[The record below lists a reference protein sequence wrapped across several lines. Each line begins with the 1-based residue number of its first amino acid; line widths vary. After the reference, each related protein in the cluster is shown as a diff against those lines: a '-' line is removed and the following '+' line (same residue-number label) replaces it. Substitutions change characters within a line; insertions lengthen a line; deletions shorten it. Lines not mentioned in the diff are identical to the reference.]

1 MKKTIFFFFIL
12 LVIKNASSEIYEAS
26 TLHNSVSRS
35 NTVQELFL
43 NQWDILKEENFYFDI
58 YGKINWVSGF
68 NINTYNAGKSQYETT
83 DLNLVRTYGS
93 MTLAFPFGSKI
104 EYSEKSSFLIAV
116 TATGFHYGLTK
127 TLKADRGLSGTETIT
142 DYKHP
147 QFFDDIYALSLLW
160 RPYLTVHTG
169 LIINN
174 EYLPKE
180 DGTISYFDPQV
191 HYKKYFIAM
200 EFIGTARYSMNFDNG
215 IAESVKL
222 DLTLNPFLYLLGVNQ
237 SIYFPAIVTGF
248 DYSAAYNDELF
259 DPVWVKTTAGKDANT
274 DYSKDRAK
282 LLLFSLSITQ
292 RLTKYFTVEGSG
304 SFQYITKKIYK
315 KIDGDKINPPLGKE
329 WNLLINLEPLK
340 TYESIAFKAYT
351 GMSWYWDPAI
361 SIHRTNPDRGNA
373 IYGWII
379 GCEFELFMLGAGIT
393 AQRNF
398 SKDLRMLS
406 ETADKWSVEGNLFFR
421 I

>member
-1 MKKTIFFFFIL
+1 MKKTIFLFFIL
-12 LVIKNASSEIYEAS
+12 LLIKNASSEIYEAS

-43 NQWDILKEENFYFDI
+43 NRWDILKEENFYFDI
-58 YGKINWVSGF
+58 YGKINWVYGF
-68 NINTYNAGKSQYETT
+68 NINTYNSGKNQYEPT

-93 MTLAFPFGSKI
+93 MTLAFPFGSQI
-104 EYSEKSSFLIAV
+104 GSSEKSSFLIAV

-127 TLKADRGLSGTETIT
+127 TLKVDRGPSGTENIT

-160 RPYLTVHTG
+160 KPYLAVHTG

-174 EYLPKE
+174 EYMPKK
-180 DGTISYFDPQV
+180 DGTISYFNPQV
-191 HYKKYFIAM
+191 HYRKYFIAM
-200 EFIGTARYSMNFDNG
+200 EFMGTAGYSINFDKG
-215 IAESVKL
+215 IPESIKL
-222 DLTLNPFLYLLGVNQ
+222 DLTLNPFLYLFGIGQ

-248 DYSAAYNDELF
+248 DYSAAYNDEPF
-259 DPVWVKTTAGKDANT
+259 DPVWVKTTTGKDANT

-292 RLTKYFTVEGSG
+292 RLTKYFTIEGSG

-315 KIDGDKINPPLGKE
+315 KNNSDKINPPLGKE
-329 WNLLINLEPLK
+329 WNLLINLDPLK
-340 TYESIAFKAYT
+340 TSESLAFKACT

-361 SIHRTNPDRGNA
+361 SIHRTNPGKGNA

-379 GCEFELFMLGAGIT
+379 GCEFELFMFGAGIT

-398 SKDLRMLS
+398 SRDLRMLS